1 MHTLCD
7 VLHTRQRMRYTL
19 RSAEYENTSTTHMRT
34 HNEAH
39 RDMGQTKTQAQAKEP
54 QKSRALNMRCP
65 LSRSLSLSFCRSIR
79 AVLCLAR
86 LDSARLGSSLVAAP
100 GPIQY
105 VCVRASAIPLS
116 TSASASA
123 STSPEQRLAHC
134 AHREHSR
141 PLGPFGLWGSDSDSS
156 LCSVS
161 CSCACSCSCSSL
173 SLSAGK
179 MPFNC
184 NNRK

>member
-1 MHTLCD
+1 MKTQARLTCAHTTK
-7 VLHTRQRMRYTL
+7 HT
-19 RSAEYENTSTTHMRT
+19 
-34 HNEAH
+34 
-39 RDMGQTKTQAQAKEP
+39 DMGQTKTQAQAKEP

-65 LSRSLSLSFCRSIR
+65 LSLSLSLSFCRSIR

-141 PLGPFGLWGSDSDSS
+141 PMGPFGLWASDSDSS
-156 LCSVS
+156 LCARFHVRVRVR
-161 CSCACSCSCSSL
+161 AHLSL